1 MKDFIITPSGNIKNV
16 GEVLSIEK
24 AKELINK
31 SVEFIEAS
39 ISGNVIEV
47 ENFYDLTK
55 EELDKEKE
63 TIETLLDSWKDLYVT
78 KFQVKFCC

>member
-1 MKDFIITPSGNIKNV
+1 MKDFISTPNGNIKNV
-16 GEVLSIEK
+16 SEVLSIEK
-24 AKELINK
+24 AKELINN

-39 ISGNVIEV
+39 ISGNVIEI

-55 EELDKEKE
+55 EELDKEKK
-63 TIETLLDSWKDLYVT
+63 TIETLLDSWKDLYIT